1 MGTFLNFFEM
11 ASEKTVDFTTPNG
24 RKVGLRVQAFL
35 NNEYVDAKSGATIE
49 TKNPATEEVI
59 ASFAACD
66 KEDVDL
72 AVKYGRAALA
82 GPWGK
87 MSGAERGRL
96 INRLADLIE
105 ENREDIGSI
114 EVTDNGKP
122 YAQYMAADMVLIVS
136 HLRYYAGWAD
146 KVVGETHNYENDQII
161 MTLKEPVGLVAQ
173 VIPWNFPLL
182 MMAWK
187 LGPALAAGCCTIVK
201 PAEDTSLGA
210 LYLGDLVRKAGFP
223 PGVVQVLTGYGP
235 KAGQALAE
243 HLDIDKI
250 AFTGSVGVGKKIM
263 EAAAKSNLKKVT
275 LELGGKSP
283 LVVFE
288 DADVDEAV
296 ALSHQAIFFNQ
307 GQVCTAASRVFVQE
321 SVYDK
326 FMEKAKKAA
335 VERVGVTGDPFDSNT
350 QQGAQVSETQYK
362 RIMEYIEHGKKEATL
377 EVGGVRKGDKGF
389 FIEPTIF
396 SNVESGHKIHD
407 EEIFGPVMSVIKFT
421 DMDDAIK
428 KSNDTTFGL
437 AAAIVTPDIKKTFR
451 LVREI
456 KAGTIWCNTYHAY
469 HDAAPF
475 GGYKQSGI
483 GREKGQEAL
492 ENYLETKTVFIDLK

>member
-1 MGTFLNFFEM
+1 MG
-11 ASEKTVDFTTPNG
+11 
-24 RKVGLRVQAFL
+24 
-35 NNEYVDAKSGATIE
+35 
-49 TKNPATEEVI
+49 
-59 ASFAACD
+59 
-66 KEDVDL
+66 
-72 AVKYGRAALA
+72 
-82 GPWGK
+82 
-87 MSGAERGRL
+87 
-96 INRLADLIE
+96 
-105 ENREDIGSI
+105 
-114 EVTDNGKP
+114 
-122 YAQYMAADMVLIVS
+122 
-136 HLRYYAGWAD
+136 
-146 KVVGETHNYENDQII
+146 
-161 MTLKEPVGLVAQ
+161 
-173 VIPWNFPLL
+173 
-182 MMAWK
+182 
-187 LGPALAAGCCTIVK
+187 
-201 PAEDTSLGA
+201 
-210 LYLGDLVRKAGFP
+210 
-223 PGVVQVLTGYGP
+223 GYGP

-243 HLDIDKI
+243 HPDIGKI

-326 FMEKAKKAA
+326 FMDKAKKAA
-335 VERVGVTGDPFDSNT
+335 VERVGVTGDPFDANT

-362 RIMEYIEHGKKEATL
+362 RIMQYIEHGKKEATL

-407 EEIFGPVMSVIKFT
+407 EEI
-421 DMDDAIK
+421 
-428 KSNDTTFGL
+428 FGL

-492 ENYLETKTVFIDLK
+492 ENYLENKTVFIDLK